1 MDKPIAVVYTTTD
14 YNKFK
19 KLEENRTV
27 TENRAGKL
35 TASFGEKEIINPII
49 VNEKFEIIDGQG
61 RFEALKRLNKPIKYI
76 ISFGANIED
85 CRRMNRYNTS
95 WSIIDWIES
104 YADNSNPS
112 VAESYK
118 NLLYCMKKNHVS
130 LSRVESTSHIMLQ
143 SGGHSKTVTNGTLVF
158 SKTDIEDVEDCLK
171 KGQEILDAL
180 TFTKRPN
187 EAFWRGTR
195 IVIDTA
201 GYSHERMLRNCALQ
215 RAKYNQMANL
225 DGQLKEFSRIYNYRK
240 CGNYLY
246 FEDYLRNKGY
256 SVRTY
261 EQSFGNHR
269 NSLEEDVSTLRKFAK
284 QEA

>member
-1 MDKPIAVVYTTTD
+1 MEKMDRPVAVVYTTTD
-14 YNKFK
+14 YDKFK

-61 RFEALKRLNKPIKYI
+61 RFEALKRLNRPIKYI

-95 WSIIDWIES
+95 WTLIDWIES
-104 YADNSNPS
+104 YADNNNPA

-118 NLLYCMKKNHVS
+118 NLLYCIKKNKIG
-130 LSRVESTSHIMLQ
+130 LSRIESTSRVMLAH
-143 SGGHSKTVTNGTLVF
+143 GGRSKVTDGTLVF
-158 SKTDIEDVEDCLK
+158 RKSDIEDVEDCLK
-171 KGQEILDAL
+171 KGAEILDAL

-187 EAFWRGTR
+187 EAFWRGIR
-195 IVIDTA
+195 IMIDTA
-201 GYSHERMLRNCALQ
+201 GYNHERMLRNCALQ

-240 CGNYLY
+240 CGSYLY

-256 SVRTY
+256 SVRSYNQT
-261 EQSFGNHR
+261 FGNHK
-269 NSLEEDVSTLRKFAK
+269 NSLEEDVSTLRK
-284 QEA
+284 EA